1 MVEFTLLLIGPPGVA
16 KSMLTRKAAEV
27 ISNSRY
33 VKARNASGNGITAG
47 KAGAA
52 LSSGGD
58 GEVATTKPSVS
69 LDAHVI
75 DEASAGETREAET
88 GRQAA
93 DRRFMPSVSAD
104 THGIGDVQNEDQAL
118 EGDGGTEGSSGGGGG
133 G

>member
-47 KAGAA
+47 KAGAP

-93 DRRFMPSVSAD
+93 R
-104 THGIGDVQNEDQAL
+104 
-118 EGDGGTEGSSGGGGG
+118 
-133 G
+133 